1 MSEHHRSRIHFY
13 CIALACLGLSA
24 CSSFSSG
31 GSSGPDLTS
40 RMLKVV
46 TPYKIDIVQ
55 GNVVTREQ
63 VALLKPGMQRNV
75 VRDILGTPLLESVFH
90 ADRWDFVFTLR
101 RQGSPSQ
108 SRKVTVYF
116 KNDLMDRVEADA
128 LPSESEF
135 VATLKTDQVTGPV
148 PPLQAT
154 EEKLKQFPPPAKPVK
169 VIGADAPPVDYP
181 PLESSTK

>member
-13 CIALACLGLSA
+13 CIAVACLGLSA
-24 CSSFSSG
+24 CSSFSG
-31 GSSGPDLTS
+31 GNAPERDLTT
-40 RMLKVV
+40 RMLTVV

-63 VALLKPGMQRNV
+63 VALLKPGMPRNA
-75 VRDILGTPLLESVFH
+75 VREVLGTPLLASVFH
-90 ADRWDFVFTLR
+90 EDRWDFVFTLR
-101 RQGSPSQ
+101 RQGFPAQ

-135 VATLKTDQVTGPV
+135 VSTLKTDNRSGPG
-148 PPLQAT
+148 PALQAS
-154 EEKLKQFPPPAKPVK
+154 EEELKKFPPPKPLPPP
-169 VIGADAPPVDYP
+169 AEAPPPVDYP
-181 PLESSTK
+181 PLESSPK